1 MKRNAFTLIELLISI
16 TILSIIMLFLYKS
29 YADLNKTNKV
39 YEKEV
44 AKLEHISRIKQVLYL
59 DLLLANKETLKVLH
73 QDGKFDFVS
82 FASEHS
88 LHRLIKPYVAYI
100 VKEKILYRL
109 ESNKVIG
116 STEISRE
123 QPFIIDKIGSVKKF
137 KLYISAGENKEQIG
151 VLEADF
157 KDTAPIALKIK
168 ALN

>member
-1 MKRNAFTLIELLISI
+1 MKKNAFTLIELLISI

-44 AKLEHISRIKQVLYL
+44 FKLQHISRIKQVLYL
-59 DLLLANKETLKVLH
+59 DFLLATKATLAVSH
-73 QDGKFDFVS
+73 QDVKFDLVS
-82 FASEHS
+82 FTTEHS
-88 LHRLIKPYVAYI
+88 LHRLIKPYVTYI
-100 VKEKILYRL
+100 VKENILYRL
-109 ESNKVIG
+109 ESNKAIK
-116 STEISRE
+116 SAEISRE

-137 KLYISAGENKEQIG
+137 KIYSPTAKNKEKIV

-157 KDTAPIALKIK
+157 KDTAPVILKVK

>member
-1 MKRNAFTLIELLISI
+1 MKKNAFTLIELLIFI
-16 TILSIIMLFLYKS
+16 TILSIVMLFLYKS

-44 AKLEHISRIKQVLYL
+44 LKLQHISRIKRVLYL
-59 DLLLANKETLKVLH
+59 DLLLLTKATLTVSH
-73 QDGKFDFVS
+73 QDAKFDFVS
-82 FASEHS
+82 FATEHS
-88 LHRLIKPYVAYI
+88 LHRRIKPYVSYI
-100 VKEKILYRL
+100 VKENILYRL
-109 ESNKVIG
+109 ESNKAIQ

-137 KLYISAGENKEQIG
+137 KLYLPKKKEEIV

-157 KDTAPIALKIK
+157 KDASPAILKIK